1 MKQNHI
7 NALIDGIYNSIMSND
22 DFGLGEMGDARDE
35 ATRIVMEWIETCN
48 IKVDYLHNASYY
60 LSEFESTIE
69 EQVKAIERHENQNDL
84 IDNVEDVYPWEP
96 LEGRFTCSEFLELIG
111 HY

>member
-7 NALIDGIYNSIMSND
+7 NALIDGIYNSIMAND

-48 IKVDYLHNASYY
+48 IKV
-60 LSEFESTIE
+60 I
-69 EQVKAIERHENQNDL
+69 K
-84 IDNVEDVYPWEP
+84 
-96 LEGRFTCSEFLELIG
+96 
-111 HY
+111 